1 MNDAKQT
8 RSKDAELVA
17 QAKAGN
23 VEAYGELYER
33 YLDPIYR
40 YIRTRVSEDQV
51 AEDLT
56 EMVFL
61 RTFERLD
68 RYQERGHPFSSYLYR
83 VARNQLVDHYRT
95 KKDEVSLDAVQLVE
109 HPGGSMDESV
119 IKQDQVNK
127 LRNAIQKLPE
137 DYQDVIRFRILMD
150 MPTVEAAS
158 WLGRSEGAV
167 RVLLHRALQALREQ
181 VEVHDESN

>member
-1 MNDAKQT
+1 MNDAT
-8 RSKDAELVA
+8 EARSKDAELVA

-40 YIRTRVSEDQV
+40 YIKTRVAGDQV

-68 RYQERGHPFSSYLYR
+68 KYQERGHPFSSFLYQ
-83 VARNQLVDHYRT
+83 VARNQLVDHYRR
-95 KKDEVSLDAVQLVE
+95 KKEEVSLEAAQHVE
-109 HPGGSMDESV
+109 HPEGSMDESV
-119 IKQDQVNK
+119 IKQDQINE
-127 LRNAIQKLPE
+127 LHNAIEKLPE

-150 MPTVEAAS
+150 MPTAEVAS
-158 WLGRSEGAV
+158 WLERSEGAV
-167 RVLLHRALQALREQ
+167 RVLLHRALHALREK
-181 VEVHDESN
+181 VKVDDE